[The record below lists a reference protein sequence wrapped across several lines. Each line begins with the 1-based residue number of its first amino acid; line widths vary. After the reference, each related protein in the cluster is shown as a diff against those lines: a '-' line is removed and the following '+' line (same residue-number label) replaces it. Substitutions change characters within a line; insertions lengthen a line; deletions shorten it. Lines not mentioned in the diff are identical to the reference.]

1 MSDPMPTSSSAA
13 ERTTTPNAFW
23 PNLRANALSGFLVFL
38 IALPLCLAI
47 AKASN
52 YPPICGIWTAVVGG
66 VLTCFLSNA
75 NLTIKG
81 PAAGLIVI
89 AAGAVSDLGREFVPQ
104 LPSAA
109 VMQLQEAGKTPDQ
122 IAKELEFAQLAAGH
136 RLAIAVGV
144 AAGLCQVAFGL
155 LKFGAIGDFFPL
167 AAVHGMLASIGVII
181 MAKQSY
187 AVLGATPPKNAEP
200 LELIAHLPKAAAHD
214 VNPEIFAI
222 GALSLLILFLVP
234 ALPWKALR
242 RIPAPLLVLLVAVPL
257 GSWFDLEHEHTYLFH
272 DGFFHHEDAEYRVGP
287 KFLVDLPNTLKNPSD
302 AFFAPDFRALATATG
317 LKYLLMFALIASLES
332 LLSAKAIDLIDP
344 WKRKTDLNRDLLACG
359 AANALAS
366 ACGGLPM
373 ISEIVRSK
381 ANVDNG
387 ATNRYSNLFHAVFL
401 LSFALLLPDLL
412 HRIPLAALGAMLVYT
427 GFRLAHPRE
436 FLHTFKIGPEQLVV
450 FVSTIVATLATDLL
464 IGIFVGVGVKL
475 VIHLFSGVPPKAL
488 VKPSVSIVRSDNEP
502 TVIYVRGAAAFT
514 NWLSLRSTI
523 LRHTSERGVVVDL
536 SGTRLVDHSTLE
548 KLHDL
553 KRDFAR
559 VCLPLEIVGIEG
571 HRPLSRHPLAARWQR
586 MRPAT

>member
-1 MSDPMPTSSSAA
+1 MP
-13 ERTTTPNAFW
+13 F
-23 PNLRANALSGFLVFL
+23 
-38 IALPLCLAI
+38 
-47 AKASN
+47 
-52 YPPICGIWTAVVGG
+52 GG
-66 VLTCFLSNA
+66 NRS
-75 NLTIKG
+75 

-222 GALSLLILFLVP
+222 GALSL
-234 ALPWKALR
+234 
-242 RIPAPLLVLLVAVPL
+242 
-257 GSWFDLEHEHTYLFH
+257 HTYLFH
-272 DGFFHHEDAEYRVGP
+272 DGFFHHEDAEYLVGP

-502 TVIYVRGAAAFT
+502 TVICVRGAAAFT

-523 LRHTSERGVVVDL
+523 LRHTCERGVVVDL

-559 VCLPLEIVGIEG
+559 VCLPLEIVGIDG